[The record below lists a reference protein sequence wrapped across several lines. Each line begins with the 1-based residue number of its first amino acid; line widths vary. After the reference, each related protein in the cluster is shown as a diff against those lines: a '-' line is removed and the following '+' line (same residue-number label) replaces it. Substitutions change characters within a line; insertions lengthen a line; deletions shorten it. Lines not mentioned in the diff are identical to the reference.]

1 MLLVNF
7 VSDNNGSSFS
17 LYLKELE
24 FDIWY
29 NLLGWSFLLIFL
41 TKLNFLL
48 LEFKL
53 VWFSKLF
60 SNFISLVFLF
70 IKFDLVDFCILW
82 SKACSLFFKTDGKTF
97 EFSFLFLGSILLST
111 KLLLFNEVLILE
123 YIIIL
128 NIKLVVY
135 YL

>member
-1 MLLVNF
+1 MLLDNF
-7 VSDNNGSSFS
+7 ESSNDCESNFS

-24 FDIWY
+24 FDILY

-60 SNFISLVFLF
+60 SNFISPVFLF
-70 IKFDLVDFCILW
+70 IIFDLVDFCLLW
-82 SKACSLFFKTDGKTF
+82 SIECSIFFKTDGKAF
-97 EFSFLFLGSILLST
+97 ELSFLILGSILLST
-111 KLLLFNEVLILE
+111 ILLLFNAFSFV
-123 YIIIL
+123 
-128 NIKLVVY
+128 
-135 YL
+135 